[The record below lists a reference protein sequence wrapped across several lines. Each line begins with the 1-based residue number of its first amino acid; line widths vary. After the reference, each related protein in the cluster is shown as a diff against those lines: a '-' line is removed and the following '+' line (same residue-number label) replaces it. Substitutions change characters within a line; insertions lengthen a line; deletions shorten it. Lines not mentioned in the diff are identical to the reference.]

1 MTRAVVIALAL
12 GVVGL
17 VATALLGSGG
27 GHGVMPSY
35 LAAWLFWAALPIGA
49 LPVLMTLDL
58 IGRGEGATAF
68 VRPLLLAWPA
78 VAILAVPL
86 LLGVGATYP
95 WAAPAAVAVGFA
107 KGWFVPGLFVV
118 RACVYLAIWLVLALL
133 FAAPRQ
139 LGEHPGRAAV
149 GLMLHAVV
157 GTLAA
162 IDWSMSMDPHW
173 HSGTYGLL
181 FVVSQV
187 ATAAAVGVLIAAGS
201 GLLGAIM
208 RTGGAM
214 LLLPAAAWGFLS
226 FVQFLIVWSGD
237 LPDEIGSYIS
247 RSNGAGQVAEW
258 FLLVAGLLLPVL
270 AAVSGRVRL
279 LAVGAALAVMAHL
292 VEMFW
297 LVTPAVRGSLTLS
310 LADVTATIGIG
321 GIVVGSALL
330 LTRRSAAWQALEVR
344 HV

>member
-1 MTRAVVIALAL
+1 VTRAAFIALAL

-17 VATALLGSGG
+17 VVTALSGGSG
-27 GHGVMPSY
+27 HGAMPSY
-35 LAAWLFWAALPIGA
+35 LAAWLFWSALPIGA

-58 IGRGEGATAF
+58 LGRGEGAAAF

-78 VAILAVPL
+78 VLVLAVPL

-95 WAAPAAVAVGFA
+95 WAASTAEAVGFA
-107 KGWFVPGLFVV
+107 KIWFVPGLFVV

-133 FAAPRQ
+133 FAGPRQ
-139 LGEHPGRAAV
+139 LGERPGRAAV
-149 GLMLHAVV
+149 GLMLHVVV
-157 GTLAA
+157 GTFAA
-162 IDWSMSMDPHW
+162 IDWSMSMDAHW
-173 HSGTYGLL
+173 HSSTYGLL
-181 FVVSQV
+181 FVTTQI
-187 ATAAAVGVLIAAGS
+187 ATAAAAGVLIAAGS
-201 GLLGAIM
+201 GLLGTIVRA
-208 RTGGAM
+208 GGAM
-214 LLLPAAAWGFLS
+214 LLLPAAIWGYLS

-237 LPDEIGSYIS
+237 LPDEIGTYIS
-247 RSNGAGQVAEW
+247 RSSGAGQVAEW
-258 FLLVAGLLLPVL
+258 FLLAAGLLLPVL

-279 LAVGAALAVMAHL
+279 LAAGAALVVVAHL

-310 LADVTATIGIG
+310 LADVAATIGIG

-330 LTRRSAAWQALEVR
+330 LTRRSPAWQALEVR